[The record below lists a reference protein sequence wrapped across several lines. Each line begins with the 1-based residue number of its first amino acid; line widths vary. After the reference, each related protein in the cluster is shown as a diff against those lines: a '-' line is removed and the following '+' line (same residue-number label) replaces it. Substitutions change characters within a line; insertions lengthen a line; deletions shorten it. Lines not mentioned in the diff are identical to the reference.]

1 TERPTVVQ
9 DADDIIFQQGTG
21 TARSSSRDF
30 GFVASRFPTTKS
42 LLPFSGRDPPS
53 NPWHPSSLSLSP
65 IDPNPANAGV
75 THRTQVIMS
84 NIDDELLALAG
95 GNDSSDEEEVM
106 SDRDS
111 RADSASPPPSK
122 KGGSGAK
129 RGARGR
135 GDDDSDADEGEA
147 CHEPDPS
154 LTLPSFSPPGSPKSD
169 GSAAMD
175 ESDSEAEGSADPD
188 DEDKY
193 PVDGMFRS
201 AAEKKHVMGMREV
214 ERESLLA
221 DRQAEIERQQQN
233 RMLRQL
239 VAKQENEEKKN
250 KVKKRTADAADL
262 DDEDS
267 RKSSRQR
274 TETSKTGAAI
284 DSLRRARAEKN
295 DRARAREENR
305 RTGRDSPHRDRRHS
319 SSRSRSRDSYD
330 GGRRRS
336 FSQDRHSPPR
346 ELPPATIRDFERI
359 RVGRS
364 RFAQYCFN
372 PGFENAIT
380 GCYVRVSLGPDPKT
394 GQDDYR
400 LAKIKG
406 IAVGK
411 PYALNGPSGSFV
423 TDQYVIAAHGKAE
436 KEFAFIFCS
445 DKPVTEREFNRY
457 VTTLQV
463 DGMAFPKTQVLLNK
477 IDDIN
482 KFVERSL
489 TSAEID
495 EKVAR
500 KNELRKKF
508 DPERRDR
515 LRWEI
520 EEATAAGHTRRIA
533 ELQEEL
539 DDLLSNRLAFRTTL
553 DAPKT
558 TSTNAAQQDR
568 LADINRERRRQNAAN
583 VGKAQLKEKHE
594 ARKKEAAIERGELTD
609 IDLSRRIRTKTKFVH
624 QNHQKAEDSAASG
637 NGTPASGTPKMA
649 AVKKESEVLPHI
661 AKALENARKAEK
673 KGLPM
678 IHRPI
683 CDDDIIGEIDLEL
696 DEELDDLLSNRLAFR
711 TTLDAPKTTST
722 NAAQQDR
729 LADINRE
736 RRRQNAAN
744 VGKAQLKEKHEA
756 RKKEA
761 AIERGEA
768 TDIDLSRRI
777 RTKTKFVHQNHQK
790 AEDSAA
796 SGNGTP
802 ASGTPKMAAVKKESE
817 VLPHIAKALE
827 NARKAEKKG
836 LPMIHRPICDDDIIG
851 EIDLELDVDFD

>member
-1 TERPTVVQ
+1 
-9 DADDIIFQQGTG
+9 
-21 TARSSSRDF
+21 
-30 GFVASRFPTTKS
+30 
-42 LLPFSGRDPPS
+42 
-53 NPWHPSSLSLSP
+53 
-65 IDPNPANAGV
+65 
-75 THRTQVIMS
+75 MS

-122 KGGSGAK
+122 KAGSGAK

-135 GDDDSDADEGEA
+135 GDDDSDAEEGEA
-147 CHEPDPS
+147 
-154 LTLPSFSPPGSPKSD
+154 FSPPGSPKSD

-175 ESDSEAEGSADPD
+175 ESDSEAEGSAEPD

-262 DDEDS
+262 DDDDDAH
-267 RKSSRQR
+267 KSARQR

-372 PGFENAIT
+372 PGFEDAIT

-594 ARKKEAAIERGELTD
+594 ARKKEAAIERGE
-609 IDLSRRIRTKTKFVH
+609 
-624 QNHQKAEDSAASG
+624 
-637 NGTPASGTPKMA
+637 
-649 AVKKESEVLPHI
+649 
-661 AKALENARKAEK
+661 
-673 KGLPM
+673 
-678 IHRPI
+678 
-683 CDDDIIGEIDLEL
+683 
-696 DEELDDLLSNRLAFR
+696 
-711 TTLDAPKTTST
+711 
-722 NAAQQDR
+722 
-729 LADINRE
+729 
-736 RRRQNAAN
+736 
-744 VGKAQLKEKHEA
+744 
-756 RKKEA
+756 
-761 AIERGEA
+761 A

-790 AEDSAA
+790 AEDGAA

-802 ASGTPKMAAVKKESE
+802 ASGSGTPKMAAVKKESE

>member
-1 TERPTVVQ
+1 
-9 DADDIIFQQGTG
+9 
-21 TARSSSRDF
+21 
-30 GFVASRFPTTKS
+30 
-42 LLPFSGRDPPS
+42 
-53 NPWHPSSLSLSP
+53 
-65 IDPNPANAGV
+65 
-75 THRTQVIMS
+75 MS

-122 KGGSGAK
+122 KAGSGAK

-135 GDDDSDADEGEA
+135 GDDDSDAEEGEA
-147 CHEPDPS
+147 
-154 LTLPSFSPPGSPKSD
+154 FSPPGSPKSD

-267 RKSSRQR
+267 HKSARQR

-305 RTGRDSPHRDRRHS
+305 RTGRDSPHHDRRHS
-319 SSRSRSRDSYD
+319 SSRSRSRDSC
-330 GGRRRS
+330 RRPRS
-336 FSQDRHSPPR
+336 VISSAFVSD
-346 ELPPATIRDFERI
+346 AA
-359 RVGRS
+359 

-594 ARKKEAAIERGELTD
+594 ARKKEAAIERGEVTD

-649 AVKKESEVLPHI
+649 AAKKESEVLPHI

-673 KGLPM
+673 KGLP
-678 IHRPI
+678 
-683 CDDDIIGEIDLEL
+683 
-696 DEELDDLLSNRLAFR
+696 
-711 TTLDAPKTTST
+711 
-722 NAAQQDR
+722 
-729 LADINRE
+729 
-736 RRRQNAAN
+736 
-744 VGKAQLKEKHEA
+744 V
-756 RKKEA
+756 
-761 AIERGEA
+761 
-768 TDIDLSRRI
+768 
-777 RTKTKFVHQNHQK
+777 
-790 AEDSAA
+790 
-796 SGNGTP
+796 
-802 ASGTPKMAAVKKESE
+802 
-817 VLPHIAKALE
+817 
-827 NARKAEKKG
+827 
-836 LPMIHRPICDDDIIG
+836 IHRPICDDDIIG

>member
-1 TERPTVVQ
+1 
-9 DADDIIFQQGTG
+9 
-21 TARSSSRDF
+21 
-30 GFVASRFPTTKS
+30 
-42 LLPFSGRDPPS
+42 
-53 NPWHPSSLSLSP
+53 
-65 IDPNPANAGV
+65 
-75 THRTQVIMS
+75 MS

-111 RADSASPPPSK
+111 RANSASPPPSRK
-122 KGGSGAK
+122 AGSGVK
-129 RGARGR
+129 RGSRDL
-135 GDDDSDADEGEA
+135 GDDDSDAEEGEA
-147 CHEPDPS
+147 
-154 LTLPSFSPPGSPKSD
+154 FSPPGSPKSD

-188 DEDKY
+188 DDDKY

-201 AAEKKHVMGMREV
+201 AAEKKHVMSMREV

-250 KVKKRTADAADL
+250 KVKKRSADTADL

-267 RKSSRQR
+267 HKSSRQR

-305 RTGRDSPHRDRRHS
+305 RTGRDSPRRDRRHS

-330 GGRRRS
+330 GRRRS
-336 FSQDRHSPPR
+336 FSPDRRSPPR

-372 PGFENAIT
+372 PGFEDAIT

-445 DKPVTEREFNRY
+445 DKPVTEREYNRY

-500 KNELRKKF
+500 KNDLRKKF

-520 EEATAAGHTRRIA
+520 EEATAAGHKKRIA
-533 ELQEEL
+533 DLQEEL

-553 DAPKT
+553 DPPKT

-594 ARKKEAAIERGELTD
+594 ARKKEAAIERGEVTD
-609 IDLSRRIRTKTKFVH
+609 LDLSRRIRTRTKFVH
-624 QNHQKAEDSAASG
+624 QNHQTADEAAASG
-637 NGTPASGTPKMA
+637 NGTPTNGTPKVA
-649 AVKKESEVLPHI
+649 PVKKEAEVLPHI

-673 KGLPM
+673 KGLP
-678 IHRPI
+678 I
-683 CDDDIIGEIDLEL
+683 
-696 DEELDDLLSNRLAFR
+696 
-711 TTLDAPKTTST
+711 
-722 NAAQQDR
+722 
-729 LADINRE
+729 
-736 RRRQNAAN
+736 
-744 VGKAQLKEKHEA
+744 
-756 RKKEA
+756 
-761 AIERGEA
+761 
-768 TDIDLSRRI
+768 
-777 RTKTKFVHQNHQK
+777 
-790 AEDSAA
+790 
-796 SGNGTP
+796 
-802 ASGTPKMAAVKKESE
+802 
-817 VLPHIAKALE
+817 
-827 NARKAEKKG
+827 
-836 LPMIHRPICDDDIIG
+836 IHRPICDDDIIG

>member
-1 TERPTVVQ
+1 
-9 DADDIIFQQGTG
+9 
-21 TARSSSRDF
+21 
-30 GFVASRFPTTKS
+30 
-42 LLPFSGRDPPS
+42 
-53 NPWHPSSLSLSP
+53 
-65 IDPNPANAGV
+65 
-75 THRTQVIMS
+75 MS

-106 SDRDS
+106 SERESRD
-111 RADSASPPPSK
+111 DSASPPPSK
-122 KGGSGAK
+122 KAGSGAK
-129 RGARGR
+129 RGSKNR
-135 GDDDSDADEGEA
+135 GDDDSDAEEGEA
-147 CHEPDPS
+147 
-154 LTLPSFSPPGSPKSD
+154 FSAPGSPKSD

-175 ESDSEAEGSADPD
+175 ESDSEADGSADQDD
-188 DEDKY
+188 DEKY

-201 AAEKKHVMGMREV
+201 AAEKKHVMSLREV

-239 VAKQENEEKKN
+239 VAKQENEEKRN

-267 RKSSRQR
+267 HKSSRQR

-284 DSLRRARAEKN
+284 DTLRRARAEKN

-305 RTGRDSPHRDRRHS
+305 RQGRDSPRRDRRHS

-336 FSQDRHSPPR
+336 FSADRHSPPR

-372 PGFENAIT
+372 PGFENAIS

-406 IAVGK
+406 ISVGK

-500 KNELRKKF
+500 KNGLRKKF

-533 ELQEEL
+533 DLQEEL

-558 TSTNAAQQDR
+558 TSVSAAQQNR

-583 VGKAQLKEKHE
+583 VSKAQLKEKHE
-594 ARKKEAAIERGELTD
+594 ARKKEAAIERGEVTD
-609 IDLSRRIRTKTKFVH
+609 MDLSRRIRTRTKFVH
-624 QNHQKAEDSAASG
+624 ENHNKNEESKSSA
-637 NGTPASGTPKMA
+637 NGTPANGTPKVGP
-649 AVKKESEVLPHI
+649 VKKEP
-661 AKALENARKAEK
+661 
-673 KGLPM
+673 
-678 IHRPI
+678 
-683 CDDDIIGEIDLEL
+683 
-696 DEELDDLLSNRLAFR
+696 
-711 TTLDAPKTTST
+711 
-722 NAAQQDR
+722 
-729 LADINRE
+729 
-736 RRRQNAAN
+736 
-744 VGKAQLKEKHEA
+744 
-756 RKKEA
+756 
-761 AIERGEA
+761 
-768 TDIDLSRRI
+768 
-777 RTKTKFVHQNHQK
+777 
-790 AEDSAA
+790 
-796 SGNGTP
+796 
-802 ASGTPKMAAVKKESE
+802 E